1 MAKRIC
7 ARTLFLGFD
16 AVAARAFLDRMHL
29 PLNKASQD
37 QIVTTHEYSNDLN
50 YYHNADS
57 GIWVDVRGNV
67 VPVSEIPYA
76 PSASTYDYRL
86 VPGNF
91 CNHYGF
97 QDWLDMRGYVAGYH
111 QSSDLPDDKV
121 GYYTLSGGQVVGVV
135 QYSMIQSSHLL
146 RQYQQLTVTVAES
159 TPLYGFDGNTLA
171 TGKLSDICLDVSITK
186 SNPALLAW
194 ALKDRELPLPTDSSK
209 DDTPDHRS
217 YRQQIW
223 TPDNDTEYLTWLKS
237 QSPEQLAVDVL
248 ASMLKDVN
256 VVLPSGQVVDVDNW
270 GFRGSEA
277 TKIDSSRLRHGNYI
291 LELLRTL
298 PGDTVWTLL
307 DAVETE

>member
-16 AVAARAFLDRMHL
+16 AVTARAFLDRIRL
-29 PLNKASQD
+29 PRNKASQD
-37 QIVTTHEYSNDLN
+37 QIVTTHEYNNDLN

-57 GIWVDVRGNV
+57 GIWVDVQGNV
-67 VPVSEIPYA
+67 VPVSNIPYA

-91 CNHYGF
+91 CDHYSF

-121 GYYTLSGGQVVGVV
+121 GYYTLSGGQVVDVV
-135 QYSMIQSSHLL
+135 RYDMIQSRHQLH
-146 RQYQQLTVTVAES
+146 QYLQLTVTVAES
-159 TPLYGFDGNTLA
+159 TPLYGFDGDILS
-171 TGKLSDICLDVSITK
+171 TGKLSDICLDASITK

-209 DDTPDHRS
+209 DDTPDHRHH
-217 YRQQIW
+217 RQQIW
-223 TPDNDTEYLTWLKS
+223 TPDTDTEYLTWLKS
-237 QSPEQLAVDVL
+237 RTPEQLAESVL

-256 VVLPSGQVVDVDNW
+256 IVLSSGQVVDADNW

-291 LELLRTL
+291 LELLKSL
-298 PGDTVWTLL
+298 PGDTMWTLL
-307 DAVETE
+307 DAVEAE